1 MFPSKIKKV
10 KITSA
15 FWKRYQQLI
24 INKAIPFQWKMIS
37 DKEKPKVTSKTAAGG
52 ASEQSNALNNLKIAA
67 GLKKGH
73 HHGMIFQDTDVYKWL
88 ETVAYILGEYPDEKL
103 KVLADKV
110 VDLIGDAQDKDGYL
124 STRYQIDTPKLKFK
138 QLQQSH
144 ELYSMGHYIEAGVAY
159 YQNTGNQKA
168 LNTAIKMANC
178 IDSNFGQT
186 DGKLHGYD
194 GHPEIELALSKLY
207 ECTKDKKYL
216 YLANYFVNIRGE
228 NPHFFSDQNSYNDI
242 KYDPFPEMRNA
253 SENYFFD
260 KKPIYEQKMVQG
272 HAVRV
277 LYYLI
282 GAEHVANLTGN
293 YELSRAVSHLWNDIV
308 KKQMY
313 ITGNVGQ
320 TAVGEAFTCDYD
332 LPNRTDYGETCASV
346 AMAMLAKQMEFS
358 HLSGQYGDVIEREI
372 YNGALAGIAL
382 DGEHYFYANPLEVDE
397 NSKYNPSSS
406 HLSMKRL
413 SWFSCA
419 CCPSNITRLLA
430 SLSQY
435 IYTYSSKNNYLL
447 LDQLISNVAILNN
460 DIEIR
465 VKSGFPWKGNVEIN
479 VKVPANE
486 KLNLK
491 VRIPKWS
498 KKTLVKIDGQ
508 LKKIHP
514 ENGILDFQIVHNVKI
529 NLNYD
534 MSIEKI
540 HANPLVMADQGKVA
554 FKKGPIIFC
563 AEQIDNSGNH
573 TNYLVPKEINIEAK
587 YEENL
592 LHGVETLE
600 IKNAVY
606 QEEKDLYINQENRIN
621 RKLAKLKLIPY
632 YAWANREPGSMN
644 VWFNQSEEKHND

>member
-1 MFPSKIKKV
+1 MHYSSKIKKV
-10 KITSA
+10 EITSS
-15 FWKRYQQLI
+15 FWNRYQQLI

-37 DKEKPKVTSKTAAGG
+37 DQEKPEAISKTAAGG
-52 ASEQSNALNNLKIAA
+52 ASEQSNALNNLKIVA
-67 GLKKGH
+67 GKKKGH

-88 ETVAYILGEYPDEKL
+88 ETVAYILGDRFNEKL
-103 KVLADKV
+103 KNLADKV
-110 VDLIGDAQDKDGYL
+110 IDLIGDAQDEDGYL

-168 LNTAIKMANC
+168 LDIAIKMVDC
-178 IDSNFGQT
+178 IDKNFGQAN
-186 DGKLHGYD
+186 GKIHGYD
-194 GHPEIELALSKLY
+194 GHPEIELALTKLY
-207 ECTKDKKYL
+207 ECTNDKKYL
-216 YLANYFVNIRGE
+216 YLANYFINIRGE
-228 NPHFFSDQNSYNDI
+228 NSHFFSDQNSHNDV

-253 SENYFFD
+253 SANYFFD
-260 KKPIYEQKMVQG
+260 KRPIYEQKIAQG

-282 GAEHVANLTGN
+282 GAEHVAYLTGN
-293 YELSRAVSHLWNDIV
+293 HELSRSVTRLWNDIT

-313 ITGNVGQ
+313 VTGNVGQ

-346 AMAMLAKQMEFS
+346 AMVMLAKQMEFA

-382 DGEHYFYANPLEVDE
+382 DGEHYFYANPLEVDK
-397 NSKYNPSSS
+397 NSKYNPASS

-419 CCPSNITRLLA
+419 CCPANITRLLA
-430 SLSQY
+430 SLNQY
-435 IYTYSSKNNYLL
+435 IYTYNPKHRYLL
-447 LDQLISNVAILNN
+447 LDQLISNVATLDNGT
-460 DIEIR
+460 EIK
-465 VKSGFPWKGNVEIN
+465 VKSGFPWQGNVEIN
-479 VKVPANE
+479 IKIPKNE

-491 VRIPKWS
+491 VRVPNWS
-498 KKTLVKIDGQ
+498 KKTFVKINAQ
-508 LKKIHP
+508 AKEIHP
-514 ENGILDFQIVHNVKI
+514 EDGILDFQILQDTKI

-540 HANPLVMADQGKVA
+540 YANPLVLADQGKVV
-554 FKKGPIIFC
+554 FQKGPIVFC
-563 AEQIDNSGNH
+563 AEQTDNSGNH
-573 TNYLVPKEINIEAK
+573 ANYLIPKEIRIDAK

-592 LHGVETLE
+592 LKGVETLE
-600 IKNAVY
+600 IKNAIY
-606 QEEKDLYINQENRIN
+606 QEEKAFYFNQKNKFN
-621 RKLAKLKLIPY
+621 KKLKRLKLIPY

-644 VWFNQSEEKHND
+644 VWFNQSEE